1 LKNLGKDSE
10 LPILKVLELEGSLTL
25 PKISE
30 LTKISELECSS
41 TLSDLIMQGHV
52 FRVGES
58 FSLSFH
64 GKERLK
70 ESGK

>member
-1 LKNLGKDSE
+1 MGKDSE

-41 TLSDLIMQGHV
+41 TLSDLITQGHV

-58 FSLSFH
+58 FSLSFY
-64 GKERLK
+64 GKERLM